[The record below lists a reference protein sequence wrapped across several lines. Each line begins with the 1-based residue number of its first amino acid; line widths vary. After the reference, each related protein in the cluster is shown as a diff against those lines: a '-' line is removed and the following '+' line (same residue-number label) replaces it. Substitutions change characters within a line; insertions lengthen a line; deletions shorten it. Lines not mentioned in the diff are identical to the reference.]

1 MSNHQAPEQMLGYI
15 YQIRYALYLL
25 LQNDDPDAIISIE
38 KFDDIALT
46 TEDDNLN
53 TYIQLKHH
61 TKNHGSLTDSSTDVW
76 RTLNA
81 WINEIKKDI
90 SILNNTKFLIITT
103 AKSPV
108 DSACS
113 LLSDDMNSRNTEK
126 AFEKLLYICNNSDNK
141 AHEFFYENFK
151 VQSDTITKK
160 LVEKIYIIDNAYN
173 IVESANE
180 IKKRLRY
187 GCKEQHISSVFERLE
202 GWWYNKSIEALNSVD
217 PVFINAK
224 QVTSYIVD
232 LNQQY
237 RDDNLPI
244 DIYEDDLDFENAKFI
259 TQMFYEQLKL
269 IGVSSRKLTIALQD
283 YYKAFRQRANW
294 VRNDLLYLNELDS
307 YERRLI
313 DEWEHCFIDM
323 LDNIDMNNISDDIDV
338 KKLGRQL
345 LNQIESKDI
354 RVRERCSEPFIMR
367 GSYHMLA
374 DQFKIGW
381 HADFKNRLKYL
392 LKEEDSRDE

>member
-1 MSNHQAPEQMLGYI
+1 MSRHQASEQMLGYI

-38 KFDDIALT
+38 KFDDIAFT
-46 TEDDNLN
+46 TKDDSLN

-103 AKSPV
+103 ATSPV
-108 DSACS
+108 NSASS
-113 LLSDDMNSRNTEK
+113 LLSDDIKSRNTEE
-126 AFEKLLYICNNSDNK
+126 AFEKLLCVCNSSENK
-141 AHEFFYENFK
+141 AHETFYKNFK
-151 VQSDTITKK
+151 EQKDNISKK
-160 LVEKIYIIDNAYN
+160 LVEKIYIIDSAYN
-173 IVESANE
+173 ILESANE

-187 GCKEQHISSVFERLE
+187 GCKEQHIPLVFERLE

-217 PVFINAK
+217 PVFIDGK
-224 QVTSYIVD
+224 QVTSFIVD

-244 DIYEDDLDFENAKFI
+244 DIYEEDLDFESAEFI
-259 TQMFYEQLKL
+259 TQLFYEQLKL
-269 IGVSSRKLTIALQD
+269 IGVSTRKLTQALQD

-294 VRNDLLYLNELDS
+294 VRNDLLYLNELDK

-323 LDNIDMNNISDDIDV
+323 QDNIDIDNVLNDIDI
-338 KKLGRQL
+338 KKYGRQL
-345 LNQIESKDI
+345 LKEIENKDI

-392 LKEEDSRDE
+392 LKEESISDE